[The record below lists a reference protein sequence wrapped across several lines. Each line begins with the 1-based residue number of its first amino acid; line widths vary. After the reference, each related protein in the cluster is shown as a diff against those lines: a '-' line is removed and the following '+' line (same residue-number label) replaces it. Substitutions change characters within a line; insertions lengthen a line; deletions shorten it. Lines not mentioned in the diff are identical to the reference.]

1 MAIHPTS
8 WTSDLDTR
16 YELLEEAGRG
26 GMGVVYKARD
36 RETGEIVALKIL
48 KRDIA
53 LDPVAAERF
62 INEVRLSRRIT
73 HKNVTRVYEFT
84 RAGATAYLSMEYVE
98 GESLRSIVDRM
109 GAVGL
114 RKGVQIGRQICAALH
129 EAHSQGIVHRDLK
142 PENVMLDKS
151 GSVKVMDFGIARLL
165 DASVTA
171 TAGGIIGTPAYMAP
185 EQAEGKPVDART
197 DIYAV
202 GLILYEVFTGRTA
215 FTGDTPMVVA
225 LKQIRETPVSPRTL
239 EPTIPW
245 ELEATILR
253 CMDKDPAQ
261 RFQSAEEVDAALAA
275 VSSGASPTG
284 SIPVDPNARATG
296 VPTWPTVSPAQ
307 TTPIAQRGTKRS
319 ERRSGSRRILFVA
332 AAALALAVVFG
343 VFRQEDRVPFEAFTL
358 DNGLRVILSE
368 DHSAPTIAVAVTY
381 NVGAKDDPPG
391 RSGLA
396 HLFEHMLFN
405 GSLNV
410 GNGEHHYLVASQ
422 GGVPNGITLMDFTRV
437 WETLPSN
444 QLDLALFLEADRMR
458 SLRLDQA
465 RLDNERNTVLA
476 ERQQRVDNQPY
487 GRVLD
492 VLYET
497 AYDIAPYKKN
507 YTGSEEGLRAITLQ
521 EVNDFFRIFYAPNN
535 AVLTLVG
542 DFNSREA
549 RTKIENYFQH
559 IPAQPPAPDIDL
571 SENEQSAERRR
582 QIEDPFA
589 TAPRT
594 YLAYKMDAGTSKDA
608 EAAAVLVSLLSGGT
622 ASRLHQRLIKEL
634 EIIDGLAGS
643 IDPRKGR
650 GLMALVLL
658 PSAGRDEASVLKAYD
673 DVIARIRDD
682 GVSNAEVARVR
693 TRLLLARATTMQ
705 QTAERAALLGEFETK
720 FGDANLINQRDQWL
734 REVKADD
741 VRRVAQRYLDPSRR
755 TIVSVVRGGTT
766 TPTFKAITTP
776 SASQPLKAE
785 RLNRAPVSKDLIRV
799 SLPGTRETTLRNGL
813 TVLSGSDSR
822 VPLVVARFEIGGAG
836 PVYAP
841 ADNPGIALLA
851 AAMLSKGTPSKSS
864 LEIAEQFDA
873 LGVSVAIAPST
884 DPGSIVVLA
893 TGLSETF
900 GDWFPAV
907 TDVVRN
913 ASFPADELTS
923 IKRRIVADWQSRRS
937 LSSLHASDLFDEAI
951 YGAAGRASISEA
963 TVAGITSEHL
973 RAWHRERYAPQN
985 IVLSVMG
992 DVDVDDV
999 GEAVEER
1006 LGDWARGNVAPTRP
1020 AFLPPERA
1028 RVVIVDR
1035 AGSVQ
1040 TSLVLGVP
1048 AVERAHLDQLPLV
1061 VANRVL
1067 GGTPVA
1073 RLFTSLRGE
1082 RGLTFSASSQLHAH
1096 AHGGD
1101 WRATGDITSARI
1113 DEGIEAFLAEL
1124 RRIASEP
1131 VPAQELDDAK
1141 RSMVA
1146 SFALTLEQLA
1156 QVVSYISSR
1165 RVYGLSTD
1173 HWQRYPEKVMAV
1185 SAEDVQRVARQYM
1198 DLARLQVV
1206 AVGDVTQLEPLLSP
1220 LGATTVVR

>member
-1 MAIHPTS
+1 MATHPTS

-36 RETGEIVALKIL
+36 RETGETVALKIL
-48 KRDIA
+48 KQDIA
-53 LDPVAAERF
+53 LDPAAAERF

-84 RAGATAYLSMEYVE
+84 RAGATAYLSMEYIE

-129 EAHSQGIVHRDLK
+129 EAHTQGIVHRDLK

-151 GSVKVMDFGIARLL
+151 GNVKVMDFGIARLL

-185 EQAEGKPVDART
+185 EQAEGKTVDART

-202 GLILYEVFTGRTA
+202 GLILYEIFTGRTA

-225 LKQIRETPVSPRTL
+225 LKQIRETPVAPRTI

-245 ELEATILR
+245 ELEGTILR
-253 CMDKDPAQ
+253 CLDKDPAQ
-261 RFQSAEEVDAALAA
+261 RFQSIEDVDAALAA

-284 SIPVDPNARATG
+284 SISIDTDARATG
-296 VPTWPTVSPAQ
+296 VPSWPTVAPAQ
-307 TTPIAQRGTKRS
+307 TTPIAQRAAKPGRFRS
-319 ERRSGSRRILFVA
+319 KKVLLVAVA
-332 AAALALAVVFG
+332 AAALAVVFG
-343 VFRQEDRVPFEAFTL
+343 VFRQEERVPFDSFTL
-358 DNGLRVILSE
+358 DNGLKVLLSE
-368 DHSAPTIAVAVTY
+368 DHSAPTVAVAVTY
-381 NVGAKDDPPG
+381 DVGAKDDPPG

-410 GNGEHHYLVASQ
+410 GNGEHHHLVASQ
-422 GGVPNGITLMDFTRV
+422 GGVPNGQTLMDTTRL

-465 RLDNERNTVLA
+465 SLDIQRNTVLA
-476 ERQQRVDNQPY
+476 ERQQRVDNLPY

-497 AYDIAPYKKN
+497 AYDIAPYKKD
-507 YTGSEEGLRAITLQ
+507 YVGTDEGLRAVTVQ

-535 AVLTLVG
+535 AVLTVVG
-542 DFNSREA
+542 DFNPKEA
-549 RTKIENYFQH
+549 RAKIENYFQH

-571 SENEQSAERRR
+571 SEQEQSGERRK
-582 QIEDPFA
+582 QLDDPFA

-594 YLAYKMDAGTSKDA
+594 YLAYKIDAGTSKDI
-608 EAAAVLVSLLSGGT
+608 EAATVLVSLLSEGA
-622 ASRLHQRLIKEL
+622 ASRLHQRLIGEL
-634 EIIDGLAGS
+634 EVIDSLGGS

-650 GLMALVLL
+650 GLMAFVLIHA
-658 PSAGRDEASVLKAYD
+658 AGRDEATVVKAYD
-673 DVIARIRDD
+673 EVIARVRDQGISEAD
-682 GVSNAEVARVR
+682 VTRVR
-693 TRLLLARATTMQ
+693 TRLLLARAIDMQ
-705 QTAERAALLGEFETK
+705 ETARRATLLGEFETK
-720 FGDANLINQRDQWL
+720 FGNANLVNQRDEWL
-734 REVKADD
+734 REVTGDD
-741 VRRVAQRYLDPSRR
+741 VRKVARRYMDPSRR
-755 TIVSVVRGGTT
+755 TIVSVARGGSPV
-766 TPTFKAITTP
+766 PTFRSTTSP
-776 SASQPLKAE
+776 SSSQAVKTE
-785 RLNRAPVSKDLIRV
+785 RLNRAPISKDLIRV
-799 SLPGTRETTLRNGL
+799 SLPATRETTFQNGL
-813 TVLSGSDSR
+813 TLLSGKDSR
-822 VPLVVARFEIGGAG
+822 VPLVVARFEIRGAG
-836 PVYAP
+836 PLYAP
-841 ADNPGIALLA
+841 AGNPAVPMLA
-851 AAMLSKGTPSKSS
+851 AAMLSKGTPSRSS
-864 LEIAEQFDA
+864 LQVAEQFDT
-873 LGVSVAIAPST
+873 LGVSVAVAPAT
-884 DPGSIVVLA
+884 DPGTIVVLA

-900 GDWFPAV
+900 DDWFPAV

-923 IKRRIVADWQSRRS
+923 IKRRIVADWQMRRS
-937 LSSLHASDLFDEAI
+937 QSSAQAGELFDEAI
-951 YGAAGRASISEA
+951 YG
-963 TVAGITSEHL
+963 VAGKVNLSETAVAGVTSEQL
-973 RAWHRERYAPQN
+973 RAWHSERYAPQN
-985 IVLSVMG
+985 IVLSIVG
-992 DVDVDDV
+992 AVDEEDVV
-999 GEAVEER
+999 EAVEER
-1006 LGDWARGNVAPTRP
+1006 LGDWPRGAFTPTTP
-1020 AFLPPERA
+1020 AITPPDKA
-1028 RVVIVDR
+1028 RVIIVDR
-1035 AGSVQ
+1035 PGSVQ

-1048 AVERAHLDQLPLV
+1048 AVDRAHLDLLPLV

-1067 GGTPVA
+1067 GGTPMA
-1073 RLFTSLRGE
+1073 RLFTKLRGQL
-1082 RGLTFSASSQLHAH
+1082 GLTFSAGSVLQAH

-1101 WRATGDITSARI
+1101 WRASADITSARV
-1113 DEGIEAFLAEL
+1113 DEGIDAFLAEL

-1131 VPAQELDDAK
+1131 VPAPELDEAK

-1156 QVVSYISSR
+1156 PVVSYISSR

-1173 HWQRYPEKVMAV
+1173 YWDRYPERVMAV
-1185 SAEDVQRVARQYM
+1185 SEHDVHRVAKQYM
-1198 DLARLQVV
+1198 DMARLQVV
-1206 AVGDVTQLEPLLSP
+1206 AIGDATQLEPLLSP